1 LLSAIDL
8 GSEMHWLQAI
18 PGIAVYACSPGIA
31 VRFADCGLM
40 PKATLSANAH
50 SLSATLTQN
59 TSDNA
64 DANDRYHSVAGTLD
78 KLK

>member
-1 LLSAIDL
+1 
-8 GSEMHWLQAI
+8 M
-18 PGIAVYACSPGIA
+18 
-31 VRFADCGLM
+31 R
-40 PKATLSANAH
+40 KATLSANAH